1 MIPLPATARVK
12 KCCEAAREAG
22 VAARVLLSRRDRRA
36 PFSWPPLR
44 KVLLR
49 LLADHSVGG
58 TLSVAV
64 VDDGEI
70 QRVHHEFLGL
80 DTPTDVLSF
89 PLGPADGSGPGGV
102 FGEVVV
108 SAETALR
115 EARRR
120 GLLPEEELALY
131 AIHGALHLVGFD
143 DHDPA
148 SRRAMRRAERRYLAL
163 HAALRA
169 PGEGL
174 AASSSER
181 PGRRG
186 RARGRTG
193 GRQ

>member
-1 MIPLPATARVK
+1 MK
-12 KCCEAAREAG
+12 KCCEATQETRAG
-22 VAARVLLSRRDRRA
+22 GRVFLSRRDRRA

-58 TLSVAV
+58 TLSLAV
-64 VDDGEI
+64 VGDGEI
-70 QRVHHEFLGL
+70 QRVHQEFLGL

-89 PLGPADGSGPGGV
+89 ALGPADGSGPGGL

-108 SAETALR
+108 SAEAALR

-143 DHDPA
+143 DLDPA

-163 HAALRA
+163 HTALRA

-174 AASSSER
+174 AAPSRRR
-181 PGRRG
+181 PGLPG
-186 RARGRTG
+186 RARGRTE
-193 GRQ
+193 RAP